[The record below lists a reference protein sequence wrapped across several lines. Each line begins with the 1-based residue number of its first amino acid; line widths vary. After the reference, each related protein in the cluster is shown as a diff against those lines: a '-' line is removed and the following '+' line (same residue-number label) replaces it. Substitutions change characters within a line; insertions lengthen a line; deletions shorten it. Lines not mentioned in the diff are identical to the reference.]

1 MKNGYISRKRDAG
14 ESLKL
19 SSTLKLSLFSPS
31 TCSDSAITAYENR
44 GLAVSPIFFSS
55 FKEEERTNENF
66 SSIFRQM
73 IPKMIRSTRSNDKFL
88 LNFFN
93 VEAEACKFFRVE
105 EQREE
110 K

>member
-1 MKNGYISRKRDAG
+1 M
-14 ESLKL
+14 
-19 SSTLKLSLFSPS
+19 
-31 TCSDSAITAYENR
+31 
-44 GLAVSPIFFSS
+44 LAVSLIFFSS
-55 FKEEERTNENF
+55 FEQKERTNENF

-73 IPKMIRSTRSNDKFL
+73 IPKMIPSTRSNDSRANDKFL
-88 LNFFN
+88 LFFFN